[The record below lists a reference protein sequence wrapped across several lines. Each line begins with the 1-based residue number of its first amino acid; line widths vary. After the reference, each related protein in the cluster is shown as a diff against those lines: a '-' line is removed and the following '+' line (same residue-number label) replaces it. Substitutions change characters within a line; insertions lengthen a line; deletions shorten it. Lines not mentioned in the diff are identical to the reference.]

1 MTSRHTL
8 SHHSDPHSDPDGD
21 QHPLSRR
28 QLIGGAA
35 AAAAVIGAAATS
47 AAFGAQ
53 DASAQDAP
61 KSDAAGA
68 NDATQAA
75 AQAQGG
81 KVVKNGRIQQSAC
94 RWCYSKIDLDQL
106 AAEGKKMGLV
116 GIDLLGPKDF
126 ETVKKHGLVCTMTN
140 SHPIHPGLNK
150 RKNHESCLKA
160 IREAID
166 ATSAAGYR
174 NVICFSGNREGQ
186 SDEEGLEICAEAL
199 KQVVGLAEQK
209 KVTLCMELLNSKVD
223 HKDYMCDHTAWG
235 AELCKRVG
243 SERFKLLYDIYH
255 MQIMEGDVIRTIKEN
270 KEFIAHYHTGGN
282 PGRNEIDETQELN
295 YAAIMKAILET
306 GYDGYVGQEFIPKR
320 DAFQSLAQAFK
331 ICDV

>member
-8 SHHSDPHSDPDGD
+8 SHHSDHVDPDGD
-21 QHPLSRR
+21 RHPLSRR

-47 AAFGAQ
+47 AAFAAQ
-53 DASAQDAP
+53 DASAQDP
-61 KSDAAGA
+61 PRSDDEAS
-68 NDATQAA
+68 QAA

-81 KVVKNGRIQQSAC
+81 KVVKNGRVRQSAC
-94 RWCYSKIDLDQL
+94 RWCYSKIDLDKL

-116 GIDLLGPKDF
+116 GIDLLGPNDF

-160 IREAID
+160 IREAVE
-166 ATSAAGYR
+166 ATSAAGFK

-186 SDEEGLEICAEAL
+186 SDEEGLDVCAEAL

-255 MQIMEGDVIRTIKEN
+255 MQIMEGDVIRTMRTFKDCIG
-270 KEFIAHYHTGGN
+270 HVHTGGV
-282 PGRNEIDETQELN
+282 PGRREIDDSQEL
-295 YAAIMKAILET
+295 YYPAIMKAVL
-306 GYDGYVGQEFIPKR
+306 DLKLDCYVAQEFIPAR
-320 DAFQSLAQAFK
+320 EPIASLRQAVG